1 MTALIF
7 LVFWLFALLIM
18 LCVSVVTVW
27 FFSLSNAYSFF
38 YSTVSGSIT
47 SGFSI
52 GLAWWTWVLLTCLG
66 SWKNKT
72 FFLQLCQMVCW
83 VEQHR
88 LASMVFRVW
97 STLLQDPLAIKFPL
111 KISYCSDG
119 FSFICN
125 FSSPSCCFQNCLC
138 CAHLLLWYGYSRG
151 PDARGSKTE
160 GLKQWIVA
168 LGNMKAELHLCH
180 RLSLQLLLCKVGP
193 IAACPSGSAC
203 EI

>member
-1 MTALIF
+1 MIAVIF

-27 FFSLSNAYSFF
+27 FFSLSDDYSFF

-47 SGFSI
+47 SGFSTR
-52 GLAWWTWVLLTCLG
+52 LAQWTWVLLTCFG

-97 STLLQDPLAIKFPL
+97 STLLQDPWPLNFHWKSAVVLMDFPL
-111 KISYCSDG
+111 
-119 FSFICN
+119 FVTF
-125 FSSPSCCFQNCLC
+125 P
-138 CAHLLLWYGYSRG
+138 
-151 PDARGSKTE
+151 
-160 GLKQWIVA
+160 
-168 LGNMKAELHLCH
+168 LHLAAFKTVFVVHIYYFGMTTLMARMLEGVNRGIKAMDCGTGEH
-180 RLSLQLLLCKVGP
+180 EGWTTSLPQTEPSVSPVQGGP